1 MRAQRLGRVDGADRS
16 CLDRARREARKPV
29 GLSVPWNPFLLH
41 LFGLRAQP
49 PNQGAGKEDPH
60 RFRAYLPN
68 EGGGNGGP
76 LRAIRG
82 EWWPLRLRR
91 LRACPGPGPGS
102 GVLGKRVVVNQHP
115 IIWIVLA
122 VVALAMLVGIVIPG
136 SDEFVAG
143 VMVLLLV
150 AGALWYR
157 YFW

>member
-1 MRAQRLGRVDGADRS
+1 M
-16 CLDRARREARKPV
+16 
-29 GLSVPWNPFLLH
+29 
-41 LFGLRAQP
+41 
-49 PNQGAGKEDPH
+49 
-60 RFRAYLPN
+60 
-68 EGGGNGGP
+68 
-76 LRAIRG
+76 
-82 EWWPLRLRR
+82 
-91 LRACPGPGPGS
+91 
-102 GVLGKRVVVNQHP
+102 NQHP